1 MVLADDLT
9 CEGTHLKAGF
19 FSASKP
25 TLDIG
30 QRESGRF
37 FAFDFYVF
45 RLPGPVLVEEG
56 SAFASNLLAEIEHYR
71 RKSCQPQHLG
81 AVTDKP
87 SGNPM
92 LEAHPNFVP
101 SHVQSGEVH
110 REGSVQ
116 LGVALLVYTFS
127 C

>member
-1 MVLADDLT
+1 MVELLRST
-9 CEGTHLKAGF
+9 ST
-19 FSASKP
+19 
-25 TLDIG
+25 
-30 QRESGRF
+30 F
-37 FAFDFYVF
+37 FAFLGLCF
-45 RLPGPVLVEEG
+45 VEEG

-81 AVTDKP
+81 AITDKP

-110 REGSVQ
+110 REGSLQ
-116 LGVALLVYTFS
+116 LAVALLVYTFS
-127 C
+127 Y